1 MANKEIE
8 RKIAV
13 IFATDVVGYSK
24 SVEKNEDQTIKNFR
38 ACKKILEDLFK
49 EHDGRIFNTA
59 GDSVL
64 AEFSSAVSAVICAT
78 EFQKLMKERNES
90 ETSDLKME
98 FRIGINMGDV
108 VVEGDNLY
116 GDGVNIAARLE
127 ALAQPNGVCLSRSV
141 HEFIN
146 KKMDFLFN
154 DLGEQTVKDNK
165 FHAFDVVIDDS
176 HKRTVKTKSKSKVP
190 LIAAIVGILVL
201 GIGGFAYYNNTLI
214 EQPEEEKKVERDN
227 LPIILVKPFRNLQ
240 APNDSELSISD
251 AITETL
257 ITGLQQYSEIVTLSS
272 STSYHV
278 ATSGLSNAQIRQT
291 YGVDYL
297 VTGSVQKSNTKIR
310 VTSELNN
317 LTNNRVEWSKKFDF
331 TNDDLFE
338 IQDKINNKILAVLQ
352 IKTVIGE
359 GSFLGTSRNEGSIES
374 YTLMLNI
381 RRDLRLLS
389 PESWQRAD
397 NNFKELINSDLSE
410 EFKMVMSVWHR
421 VVKIFTGQ
429 SDNMEKDLKDIIEFS
444 DKSLELSKNEGTYT
458 TRAFVEANLLKNCE
472 KALVFANLANPI
484 ARSGTNLQFLG
495 LVFTGCNE
503 FSKGITNLEQA
514 LLKTPND
521 TDLRITKNLMSA
533 YLISNKLKEAI
544 TLGEKNLNKN
554 DAVTYILLAYA
565 EAKQGNVRK
574 ATGYIDDQKK
584 FPKPMSKE
592 IFDRQFS
599 SLPNRDFV
607 KILFSELKKLGL
619 ED

>member
-1 MANKEIE
+1 M
-8 RKIAV
+8 
-13 IFATDVVGYSK
+13 
-24 SVEKNEDQTIKNFR
+24 
-38 ACKKILEDLFK
+38 
-49 EHDGRIFNTA
+49 
-59 GDSVL
+59 
-64 AEFSSAVSAVICAT
+64 
-78 EFQKLMKERNES
+78 
-90 ETSDLKME
+90 
-98 FRIGINMGDV
+98 
-108 VVEGDNLY
+108 
-116 GDGVNIAARLE
+116 
-127 ALAQPNGVCLSRSV
+127 
-141 HEFIN
+141 
-146 KKMDFLFN
+146 
-154 DLGEQTVKDNK
+154 
-165 FHAFDVVIDDS
+165 
-176 HKRTVKTKSKSKVP
+176 
-190 LIAAIVGILVL
+190 
-201 GIGGFAYYNNTLI
+201 
-214 EQPEEEKKVERDN
+214 
-227 LPIILVKPFRNLQ
+227 
-240 APNDSELSISD
+240 
-251 AITETL
+251 
-257 ITGLQQYSEIVTLSS
+257 
-272 STSYHV
+272 
-278 ATSGLSNAQIRQT
+278 
-291 YGVDYL
+291 
-297 VTGSVQKSNTKIR
+297 
-310 VTSELNN
+310 
-317 LTNNRVEWSKKFDF
+317 TNNRVEWSKKFDF